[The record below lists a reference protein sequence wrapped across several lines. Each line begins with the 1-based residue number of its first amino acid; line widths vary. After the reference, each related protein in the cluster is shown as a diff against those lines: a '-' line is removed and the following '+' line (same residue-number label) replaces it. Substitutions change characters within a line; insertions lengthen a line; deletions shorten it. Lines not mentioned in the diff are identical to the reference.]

1 MFNKLAFILA
11 CLFSGALSAQTVLVL
26 GDSLSA
32 GYGLSSVDQGWVF
45 LLQQRLAVVNG
56 DRVVNASISGDTTS
70 GGRARLPGLLA
81 EHKPGLV
88 LVELGAND
96 GLRGLSP
103 AQMKTNLNEI
113 IGQSRAAGAAVVL
126 IGMRLP
132 PNYGRRYAEAFEG
145 VFPVLAKESGV
156 PLVPFMLDGVG
167 GQTQYMQADGLH
179 PNEAAQPVIFDNV
192 WRAVQPLVGGQ
203 GKR

>member
-11 CLFSGALSAQTVLVL
+11 CLCSGTLSAQTVLVL

-45 LLQQRLAVVNG
+45 LLQQRLEVNG

-81 EHKPGLV
+81 QHKPGLV

-113 IGQSRAAGAAVVL
+113 IGQSRSAGAAVVL

-167 GQTQYMQADGLH
+167 GQTQYIQADGLH
-179 PNEAAQPVIFDNV
+179 PNEAAQPVIFENV
-192 WRAVQPLVGGQ
+192 WHVIGPLVGGQ
-203 GKR
+203 VRR

>member
-1 MFNKLAFILA
+1 MFSKLAFILA
-11 CLFSGALSAQTVLVL
+11 CLFSKALWAQTVLML

-32 GYGLSSVDQGWVF
+32 GYGLSSVDQSWVL
-45 LLQQRLAVVNG
+45 LLQQRLEVNG
-56 DRVVNASISGDTTS
+56 DRVINASISGDTTG

-81 EHKPGLV
+81 QHKPGLV

-103 AQMKTNLNEI
+103 AQMKTNLIEI
-113 IGQSRAAGAAVVL
+113 IEQSRAAGAAVVL

-145 VFPVLAKESGV
+145 VFPVLAKDRGV

-167 GQTQYMQADGLH
+167 GQTQYIQADGLH
-179 PNEAAQPVIFDNV
+179 PNEAAQPVIFENV
-192 WRAVQPLVGGQ
+192 WRVVGPLVGGQ
-203 GKR
+203 GTH

>member
-45 LLQQRLAVVNG
+45 LLQQRLEVNG

-179 PNEAAQPVIFDNV
+179 PNESAQPVIFDNV
-192 WRAVQPLVGGQ
+192 WRAVQPLVGGR
-203 GKR
+203 GKS